1 MVPLYITAQ
10 NAAVVLRRPC
20 NDQTII
26 TLESFEVYPP
36 AEVVTHTEGKLRI
49 TYPSVGRLSIPLDDH
64 VRKSLSQFVGFYA
77 RHSTQDAQAEENIRT
92 QNTQDPPS
100 PKYITELLTGIVR
113 AMSEEPDMTLAQTVY
128 VSKRIDDHVLCERDS
143 EAPWRRS
150 PMWLII
156 RVALQTTLGEWN
168 VEEHAGYK
176 AFILYALSSILRTA
190 LQHNQ
195 PDHLLF
201 VMNVK
206 LARRFCK
213 MPDGSRDG
221 CFAMDDAAAVS
232 KMVTDELEKH
242 WKDIQKQTTRRV
254 NWSLPTEKEVI
265 DGARVD
271 LPAAVPY
278 LKEIKRRDA
287 CQSSKGPTKKFAV
300 PGGDQYATR
309 YNFDH
314 VSPPNLTNV
323 PSAPLE
329 CAIRL
334 YDFEQWV
341 ARRNGFSGVGML
353 ELTSALNGYTHA
365 ALSHY
370 KGDPERLS
378 VAFLTMVELWIGID
392 EKVLEWEP
400 YLRNY
405 TPEIP
410 SEALEPLLLPRRDH
424 MQRLA
429 AIEIYLQNRH
439 KAAHHGSAIFYD
451 TTDST
456 SFANWFVSQ
465 SLSMQR
471 ARQEMQ
477 EEARRNE
484 EEKLAEMARINDR
497 YEDLRRRIDAAVC
510 TRYHYQTRWGWQSAH
525 PNCGKCDNEQV
536 LRSLSSV
543 AILPFCMLFINCPH

>member
-10 NAAVVLRRPC
+10 NAPVVLRRPC
-20 NDQTII
+20 NDQPII

-113 AMSEEPDMTLAQTVY
+113 AMSEEPDKILAQTVY
-128 VSKRIDDHVLCERDS
+128 VSKRIDDHVICERNS

-150 PMWLII
+150 PIWLII
-156 RVALQTTLGEWN
+156 RVALQTTLREWN
-168 VEEHAGYK
+168 VEERAGYK
-176 AFILYALSSILRTA
+176 AFILFTLSSILRTA
-190 LQHNQ
+190 LQCNQ

-242 WKDIQKQTTRRV
+242 WKDIQKRTTRRV

-278 LKEIKRRDA
+278 LKEIKQRDA
-287 CQSSKGPTKKFAV
+287 CQPPEDAIKEFVV
-300 PGGDQYATR
+300 PSGDQYAAR
-309 YNFDH
+309 YDPDH
-314 VSPPNLTNV
+314 ISPPNLIDL

-329 CAIRL
+329 RAIRL
-334 YDFEQWV
+334 YDFERWV
-341 ARRNGFSGVGML
+341 AQSNGFSGVKML

-365 ALSHY
+365 ALSYY

-392 EKVLEWEP
+392 EKAIEWEP

-410 SEALEPLLLPRRDH
+410 SDALEPLLLPRRDQ
-424 MQRLA
+424 MQRLGR
-429 AIEIYLQNRH
+429 IEIYLQKRH
-439 KAAHHGSAIFYD
+439 KAACNGSAIFYD
-451 TTDST
+451 TTDSA
-456 SFANWFVSQ
+456 SFANWFVNHSR
-465 SLSMQR
+465 SMGVTL
-471 ARQEMQ
+471 QEMR
-477 EEARRNE
+477 EEARKNE

-497 YEDLRRRIDAAVC
+497 YKDLRRRINAAVC
-510 TRYHYQTRWGWQSAH
+510 TRRHVQTPRGWRSEH
-525 PNCGKCDNEQV
+525 PYCDKCNNERV

-543 AILPFCMLFINCPH
+543 AILSFRMLFINCPH